1 LLRYRGSKG
10 ELMKNTKYLILLL
23 MAALATGCGGN
34 DNKQA
39 QDAMAQTDM
48 IGETQQESEQATDA
62 QADTDTSKTDDT
74 AQAQNSDSSE
84 EQKSQEDTAAQPTD
98 TTADV
103 AADSATDTTATT
115 EQTTQSTDNA
125 QNNTQNQAGGTAQV
139 NTPVEQISLDGLS
152 TESKGWGQG
161 GNVDENNVPVG
172 CTMFQDKYGYLGAD
186 FVRTDSTAIY
196 LTFDEGYEYPEANS
210 STGNT
215 AKILDVLKE
224 KGVKAVFFVT
234 LPYAKSNPNLI
245 QRMIDEGHIIGN
257 HSVNHPSAGL
267 PSLGS
272 VEAQQSELTGVH
284 DYMLQN
290 YNYTMNLFR
299 YPTGAFSEQ
308 SLAIVHN
315 LGYKSVF
322 WSFAYKDWLTDAQ
335 PDKTE
340 ALNTMTEKLH
350 PGAIYLLHAVSN
362 TNTEVLGE
370 FIDAA
375 KAAGYEI
382 KSYE

>member
-1 LLRYRGSKG
+1 
-10 ELMKNTKYLILLL
+10 MKNKRYLILLL
-23 MAALATGCGGN
+23 MAALATGCG
-34 DNKQA
+34 NKDA
-39 QDAMAQTDM
+39 QQSQDTMAQVDNNQEEQNTLTEETDQAEEVEQTQTE
-48 IGETQQESEQATDA
+48 ETGLDQTEDV
-62 QADTDTSKTDDT
+62 K
-74 AQAQNSDSSE
+74 SE
-84 EQKSQEDTAAQPTD
+84 EEKTED
-98 TTADV
+98 V
-103 AADSATDTTATT
+103 ATT
-115 EQTTQSTDNA
+115 EATDNTTVTE
-125 QNNTQNQAGGTAQV
+125 NVNTQE
-139 NTPVEQISLDGLS
+139 PVEEEAAKDTTSIEQISLDGLS

-172 CTMFQDKYGYLGAD
+172 CTMYQDQYGNLGAD
-186 FVRTDSTAIY
+186 FIRTDSEAIY

-215 AKILDVLKE
+215 AKILDTLKE
-224 KGVKAVFFVT
+224 KGATGVFFVT
-234 LPYAKSNPNLI
+234 LPYAKTNPDLI
-245 QRMIDEGHIIGN
+245 RRMIDEGHIIGN
-257 HSVNHPSAGL
+257 HSVNHPSSGL

-284 DYMLQN
+284 DYMLEN
-290 YNYTMNLFR
+290 YNYTMDLFR

-315 LGYKSVF
+315 LGYKSIF

-340 ALNTMTEKLH
+340 ALNTMKEKLH
-350 PGAIYLLHAVSN
+350 PGAIYLLHAVSA
-362 TNTEVLGE
+362 TNTEVLGD

-375 KAAGYEI
+375 RAEGYEI